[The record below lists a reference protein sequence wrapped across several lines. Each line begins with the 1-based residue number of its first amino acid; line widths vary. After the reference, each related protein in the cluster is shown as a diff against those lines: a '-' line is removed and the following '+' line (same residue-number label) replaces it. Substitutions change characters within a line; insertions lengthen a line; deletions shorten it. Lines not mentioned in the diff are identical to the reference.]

1 MKDKLKMKLST
12 LIILLCITSIV
23 GYAQDNCIIATYNIL
38 NYPGSTGATRNQ
50 HFITVL
56 SNTKPDILVV
66 QEMLSQDGVDGFLSN
81 VMNTFGETYAA
92 GTFINGDDTD
102 NAIFY
107 KTSKFSFL
115 SNTAIETELRDINE
129 FILVHTNGIDTVRL
143 YSLHLKA
150 SQGST
155 NEEKRAREV
164 DSLRQVLDTLHA
176 NANYL
181 VIGDFNIYVSSEL
194 AYQKLLDQTNSGYVI
209 DPINRPGNWHNNF
222 SFVDIHT
229 QSTRTRQFGGGAN
242 GGMDDR
248 FDMILV
254 SESIVEAGGIHYLDS
269 TYIAYGNDG
278 NHFNDSLNAPPNNA
292 VTQEIANA
300 LHYASDHIPLFATFR
315 FDGPTDITSHEII
328 PETPILYQNFPNP
341 FNPVTTIEYHLPYSN
356 YVKLKLFDILGSEV
370 KLLDS
375 GYKDAGNHKLKLL
388 AEYLP
393 SGVYFYMLV
402 SEGFIKTKKMI
413 IMK

>member
-1 MKDKLKMKLST
+1 MKLGY
-12 LIILLCITSIV
+12 LVILLCITSIV
-23 GYAQDNCIIATYNIL
+23 GYSQDNCVIATYNIL

-92 GTFINGDDTD
+92 GTFINGEDTD

-107 KTSKFSFL
+107 KTSKFTFL
-115 SNTAIETELRDINE
+115 SNTPIETELRDINE

-150 SQGST
+150 SQGSS

-164 DSLRQVLDTLHA
+164 DSLRKVLDTLHA
-176 NANYL
+176 NANYM

-209 DPINRPGNWHNNF
+209 DPINRPGDWHNNI

-254 SESIVEAGGIHYLDS
+254 SENMIEVGGIHYLDS

-315 FDGPTDITSHEII
+315 FDGPTETEII
-328 PETPILYQNFPNP
+328 IGLPNTPMLYQNYPNP
-341 FNPVTTIEYHLPYSN
+341 FNPSTTIQYAIPKAG
-356 YVKLKLFDILGSEV
+356 VVTLKVYNILGQAIITLINGEKPIGSYEV
-370 KLLDS
+370 EFDASTLSS
-375 GYKDAGNHKLKLL
+375 GI
-388 AEYLP
+388 
-393 SGVYFYMLV
+393 YFYQLKSGSFV
-402 SEGFIKTKKMI
+402 VTKKMLL
-413 IMK
+413 MK